1 MAGPNLTGLTAIT
14 NILKCMRLNRKYVK
28 KNLVLNNFLEV
39 NKCPEEIEMNA
50 HFTCAQSLMGNHLV
64 QQP

>member
-28 KNLVLNNFLEV
+28 KKISF
-39 NKCPEEIEMNA
+39 KQFSRGKQMP
-50 HFTCAQSLMGNHLV
+50 
-64 QQP
+64 